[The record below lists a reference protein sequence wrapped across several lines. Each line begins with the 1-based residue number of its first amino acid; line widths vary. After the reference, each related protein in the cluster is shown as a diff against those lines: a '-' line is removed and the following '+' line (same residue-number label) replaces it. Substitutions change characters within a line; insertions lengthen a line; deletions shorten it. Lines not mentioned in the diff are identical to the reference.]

1 LTREYPIHIGSKTF
15 CTRNSTSSDPENQKM
30 DPKEK
35 IRNINRNQLT
45 KDIESS
51 LKISDTSSFTTNDS
65 IFRLIK
71 TNNFYKYTAF
81 GFKII
86 FLIGFGLFMAF
97 QVEFKENP
105 FNGKKEFFIITD
117 ADEIIISDMI
127 CAYFA
132 YDYRNLILNWDKDDQ
147 NILFL
152 EENFLE
158 NFKLLI
164 EKYIPQ
170 NLNMNIEGKDKE
182 MRLII
187 MDTNFPIFMFMKNNH

>member
-1 LTREYPIHIGSKTF
+1 
-15 CTRNSTSSDPENQKM
+15 
-30 DPKEK
+30 
-35 IRNINRNQLT
+35 
-45 KDIESS
+45 
-51 LKISDTSSFTTNDS
+51 
-65 IFRLIK
+65 
-71 TNNFYKYTAF
+71 
-81 GFKII
+81 
-86 FLIGFGLFMAF
+86 MAF